1 MWCGLHDLLR
11 ILQDKPDAM
20 VAVSSKRMLDLQE
33 PRILRCTPHF
43 CELATQDKP
52 DAKDIVPGKCSIEFR
67 NASFSYVAD
76 APVIKD
82 ISFTCPGGKTLA
94 FVGATGVL

>member
-1 MWCGLHDLLR
+1 M
-11 ILQDKPDAM
+11 
-20 VAVSSKRMLDLQE
+20 
-33 PRILRCTPHF
+33 
-43 CELATQDKP
+43 
-52 DAKDIVPGKCSIEFR
+52 PGKCSIEFR

-94 FVGATGVL
+94 FVGATGVLQDLLRPLTVRWPAWK